1 MQHKITPL
9 KHINLQA
16 TIHNQGFLKCQN
28 LKYKKCQK
36 GFHILNLSNDLSH
49 LFKIYVKI
57 NSKKI
62 KIFC

>member
-1 MQHKITPL
+1 MSLTSQHTQSRLFKIP
-9 KHINLQA
+9 KFEIQ
-16 TIHNQGFLKCQN
+16 KCQN
-28 LKYKKCQK
+28 S
-36 GFHILNLSNDLSH
+36 FHILNLGDDLSH